1 MNFEAFWQSEYPTCP
16 AIPHLLRDALPE
28 RWVRFHSLPESKRY
42 ADNEAEYQIILRRH
56 NAVLDYLATQD
67 TPLLLIS
74 TKFGDT
80 KVPTRVDSP
89 LATLDPEAHCVWTFR
104 ADPDGVEEYYRY
116 LFMSEWKWKPGIFDP
131 ILRLVADW
139 TIVDTMIVCPSLN
152 WIFHPYDGGGDFIL
166 PDRVSR
172 DELKSRYSDWLS
184 SHPRGL

>member
-28 RWVRFHSLPESKRY
+28 RWVRFHSLPESRRY
-42 ADNEAEYQIILRRH
+42 ADNEAEYQIILHRH

-74 TKFGDT
+74 TEFGDT
-80 KVPTRVDSP
+80 KVPTRADSP
-89 LATLDPEAHCVWTFR
+89 LITLDPT
-104 ADPDGVEEYYRY
+104 ADCNWIFKAEPDGDEEFYRY
-116 LFMSEWKWKPGIFDP
+116 LFMSEWEWKPGIFDP

-166 PDRVSR
+166 PDRISR
-172 DELKSRYSDWLS
+172 DELKFRFSDWLS
-184 SHPRGL
+184 KHPRGL